1 MLNLRQKKLKNL
13 NHSLRSLSRLQRSED
28 VLRERMAKKKKEI
41 LKNKPRKYKVG
52 DTVEVDFIGVRHSAE
67 IIDLYQ
73 TADWP
78 HRWVYKVLL
87 PDGYKVPYV
96 GIKDTEK
103 FCNIV
108 A

>member
-1 MLNLRQKKLKNL
+1 
-13 NHSLRSLSRLQRSED
+13 
-28 VLRERMAKKKKEI
+28 MAKKKKKEI

-52 DTVEVDFIGVRHSAE
+52 DKVEVDFIGVSHSAE

-73 TADWP
+73 TPDWP
-78 HRWVYKVLL
+78 RRWVYKVRLA
-87 PDGYKVPYV
+87 DGYTVPYV

-103 FCNIV
+103 FCNVV